1 MCIISHIL
9 RIRKN
14 RNKTGCT
21 DNKNPA
27 INSYC
32 RMILIN

>member
-9 RIRKN
+9 RIREN
-14 RNKTGCT
+14 INKTGCA

-27 INSYC
+27 INDYC
-32 RMILIN
+32 RMLLIS